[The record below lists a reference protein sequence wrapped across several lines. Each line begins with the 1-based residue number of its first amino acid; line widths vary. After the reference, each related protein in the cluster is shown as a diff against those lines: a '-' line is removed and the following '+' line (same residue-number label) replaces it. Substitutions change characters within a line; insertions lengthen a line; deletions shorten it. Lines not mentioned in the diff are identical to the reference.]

1 MLIGF
6 LGTDRYLPN
15 YSPDDGGGSGGTG
28 GTSGSGGT
36 ATNGSKA
43 ADTEETDEEPDE
55 EDEEEDEDDEA
66 AETRSAEAS
75 FSKLLRR
82 YGGNVREAAMELF
95 RDNWKQRQ
103 RVRLLRD
110 ENKALQQQ
118 AKPGK
123 GRAVVPARDAVELAE
138 YRKLGLKPA
147 EVRQA
152 VEERRTLAERL
163 STTERETR
171 LREVVDATGWNLA
184 PLKRVIGTLDVETVE
199 EDDGKGAKAPVAYV
213 LTTKQVGGK
222 DTVERTKITDYAE
235 REWSDMIPA
244 LTAQQNGSSQ
254 RSGTTTNQSTGN
266 QQNGGRRLVRQ
277 GVGASS
283 AQQQGQQRK
292 PGQLS
297 SDYTQRTYVVPG
309 AKRDETK

>member
-6 LGTDRYLPN
+6 LGTNRYLPL
-15 YSPDDGGGSGGTG
+15 YSPDDGGGSGGSG

-36 ATNGSKA
+36 ANNGGE
-43 ADTEETDEEPDE
+43 ADDQQEEDEEE
-55 EDEEEDEDDEA
+55 SEEEDEDDED

-103 RVRLLRD
+103 RVRLLKD
-110 ENKALQQQ
+110 ENKQLQT
-118 AKPGK
+118 AARPGK
-123 GRAVVPARDAVELAE
+123 GRAVVPAKDAVELAE

-184 PLKRVIGTLDVETVE
+184 PLKRVIGNLDVETVE
-199 EDDGKGAKAPVAYV
+199 EDDGKGAKAPVSYV

-222 DTVERTKITDYAE
+222 DTVERTKITDYAD

-244 LTAQQNGSSQ
+244 LTAQSNG
-254 RSGTTTNQSTGN
+254 GKTNGATTNQSTGN

-277 GVGASS
+277 GVGGS
-283 AQQQGQQRK
+283 AQQQQGQQRK

-309 AKRDETK
+309 AKRDEANK